1 MGVVDRGSRTACSA
15 LRTGHEARFRS
26 FAVQQT
32 FSRTEDEM
40 AIFGTETFGRGRVV
54 TLAATAT
61 AAALLAA
68 SAPAAMASTGS
79 SAPQPRK
86 LNILISNDDGQQGP
100 FIRALQ
106 KSLKAAGHDAVIV
119 APATDQSGKGT
130 GINASLG
137 AIVKAAE
144 VEPGIWSVEG
154 TPADSVSFGL
164 ANVFQGKKPD
174 LVVTGINPGQ
184 NMGATTNHSGTVGA
198 SITAAEKGIPAVAFS
213 AEYNM
218 ADPRNPFP
226 QMPQALSF
234 AVKLVNRL
242 ASTGKSNGPVLP
254 THTTLNVNYPAKPTG
269 KVQMTNVGQGDP
281 LSVTY
286 VKDASCDSC
295 YKLSLG
301 LNPDFKE
308 TVGNAD
314 TTAIS
319 KGAVSISMLDGDWTV
334 PGWQWGQNA
343 RLIDAVGVQ
352 LRLAGLTA

>member
-1 MGVVDRGSRTACSA
+1 
-15 LRTGHEARFRS
+15 
-26 FAVQQT
+26 
-32 FSRTEDEM
+32 M
-40 AIFGTETFGRGRVV
+40 AMFGTARSGRKHSL

-68 SAPAAMASTGS
+68 SAPAAVASGTS
-79 SAPQPRK
+79 PAQPARK
-86 LNILISNDDGQQGP
+86 LNILMSNDDGQQGP

-130 GINASLG
+130 GINATPGS
-137 AIVKAAE
+137 IVKASE

-154 TPADSVSFGL
+154 TPADSVAFGL
-164 ANVFQGKKPD
+164 ANVFKDKQPD

-184 NMGATTNHSGTVGA
+184 NIGSTANHSGTVGA
-198 SITAAEKGIPAVAFS
+198 SITAAEHGVPAVAFS
-213 AEYNM
+213 AEYSQ

-234 AVKLVNRL
+234 AVKLVDRL
-242 ASTGKSNGPVLP
+242 ASSGKRNGPVLP
-254 THTTLNVNYPAKPTG
+254 AHTTLNVNYPAKPTG
-269 KVQMTNVGQGDP
+269 KVQMTNVGEGDP
-281 LSVTY
+281 LAVVY

-308 TVGNAD
+308 TVSNAD

-334 PGWQWGQNA
+334 PGWQWGQRA
-343 RLIDAVGVQ
+343 RLLDAVGVQ